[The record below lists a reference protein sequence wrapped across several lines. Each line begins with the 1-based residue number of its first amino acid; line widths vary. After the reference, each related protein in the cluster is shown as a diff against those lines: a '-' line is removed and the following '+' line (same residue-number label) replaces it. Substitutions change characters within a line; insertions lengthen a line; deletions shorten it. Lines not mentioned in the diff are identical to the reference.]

1 MIMTTRLY
9 ILILSLAMFFVAR
22 STVVDCRPGEL
33 HALAGADASKLTEL
47 TLTGE
52 ADASDL
58 FFIADRMPQLRT
70 LDMSALSIV
79 AYSGETLK
87 GSANY
92 PVSAL
97 PDGLFAGSV
106 LQNVKLPGGLDIG
119 AMAFASSRLKS
130 LELPPSTRRVGIGA
144 FASSSLVEATLSGSA
159 EYESD
164 VFSWCL
170 ALERVNLSGMKAL
183 PPSFFK
189 NCQKLS
195 VVDGAAELTEIG
207 EEAFHN
213 CVALKDFQFGARL
226 SHIGDK
232 AFLCSGLTRADM
244 SGCAADSIG
253 RLAFLGCQNL
263 NAVDLPPSCGKISD
277 YGFACSAVRGTLN
290 LGSVAELGSY
300 SFASCNSIA
309 SIIMPGQLS
318 VIGDG
323 AFTNLRTLSN
333 IFAGKLGIVPALGA
347 EVFGDIDRTKVN
359 LYVAENMTD
368 EFAHAEIWQDF
379 NILIETEGS
388 INEVTAPAAVLRC
401 RRDGQTLVIVSGGS
415 AIERADV
422 FSASG
427 QMLISG
433 TPAANKC
440 TLSLDGIQKQVIIV
454 GARLADGSI
463 HSLKISL

>member
-9 ILILSLAMFFVAR
+9 ILILSLAVFFVAR

-33 HALAGADASKLTEL
+33 HTLVGGDAPKLTEL

-70 LDMSALSIV
+70 LDISALSIV
-79 AYSGETLK
+79 AYNGKIIK

-92 PVSAL
+92 PASAL

-130 LELPPSTRRVGIGA
+130 VELPPSTRRVGIGA
-144 FASSSLVEATLSGSA
+144 FAGSSIVAAPLSGSA

-164 VFSWCL
+164 VICWCF
-170 ALERVNLSGMKAL
+170 ALERVDLSGMKVL
-183 PPSFFK
+183 PPSFFE

-195 VVDGAAELTEIG
+195 AVDGAAGLTEIG
-207 EEAFHN
+207 EEAFHS
-213 CVALKDFQFGARL
+213 CVALKDFQFGTRL

-232 AFLCSGLTRADM
+232 AFLYSGLNSADM

-263 NAVDLPPSCGKISD
+263 NAVDLPPSCGKIHD
-277 YGFACSAVRGTLN
+277 YGFACSAVRGTID
-290 LGSVAELGSY
+290 LGSTAELGSY
-300 SFASCNSIA
+300 SFASCNSVA
-309 SIIMPGQLS
+309 CIILPAQLS

-323 AFTNLRTLSN
+323 AFSNLRTLSN
-333 IFAGKLGIVPALGA
+333 IFAGKLGIVPPLGA
-347 EVFGDIDRTKVN
+347 EVFGDIDRAKVN

-368 EFAHAEIWQDF
+368 EFAQAEIWQDF
-379 NILIETEGS
+379 NILIETEDG
-388 INEVTAPAAVLRC
+388 INDVTAPAAVLRC
-401 RRDGQTLVIVSGGS
+401 RRDGQTLVIVSDGS

-422 FSASG
+422 FSTSG
-427 QMLISG
+427 QMLLSE

-440 TLSLDGIQKQVIIV
+440 TLQLDGIPNQVIIV
-454 GARLADGSI
+454 GARLADGSL

>member
-9 ILILSLAMFFVAR
+9 ILFLSIAVFFVAR

-33 HALAGADASKLTEL
+33 HTLAGSDVSRLTEL

-58 FFIADRMPQLRT
+58 FFIADRMPCLHT
-70 LDMSALSIV
+70 LDISVLSIV

-92 PVSAL
+92 PASAL

-130 LELPPSTRRVGIGA
+130 VELPPSTRRVGIGA
-144 FASSSLVEATLSGSA
+144 FAGSSIVAATLSGSA

-164 VFSWCL
+164 VFSWCF
-170 ALERVNLSGMKAL
+170 ALERVNLSGMKKL
-183 PPSFFK
+183 PQSFFK

-195 VVDGAAELTEIG
+195 AVDGAAELTEIG
-207 EEAFHN
+207 EEAFHG
-213 CVALKDFQFGARL
+213 CTALKNFQFTTRL

-232 AFLCSGLTRADM
+232 AFLYSGLTGADM

-253 RLAFLGCQNL
+253 RLAFFGCQNL
-263 NAVDLPPSCGKISD
+263 NAVDLPPSCDKIPD
-277 YGFACSAVRGTLN
+277 YGFACSAVRGTID
-290 LGSVAELGSY
+290 LGAAAELGSY

-309 SIIMPGQLS
+309 SIILPAQLS
-318 VIGDG
+318 GIGDG
-323 AFTNLRTLSN
+323 AFSNLRTLSN
-333 IFAGKLGIVPALGA
+333 IFAGKLGLVPALGA
-347 EVFGDIDRTKVN
+347 EVFGDIDRAKVN

-368 EFAHAEIWQDF
+368 EFAQAEIWQDF
-379 NILIETEGS
+379 NILIETEDG
-388 INEVTAPAAVLRC
+388 INDVTAPAAVLRC
-401 RRDGQTLVIVSGGS
+401 RRDGQTLVIVSDGQ

-427 QMLISG
+427 QMLLSG
-433 TPAANKC
+433 TPEANRC
-440 TLSLDGIQKQVIIV
+440 MLQLNGIPNQVIIV
-454 GARLADGSI
+454 DARLADGSL